1 MEPAKLLTDLP
12 TDALGLVLCK
22 LTLAHE
28 IAAVAPTCHVVS
40 DAVGNAF
47 KVRPFS
53 REVVTLRHEQVVTD
67 ARSYAWRASPSAVRC
82 TR

>member
-1 MEPAKLLTDLP
+1 MEAAKLLTDLP

-28 IAAVAPTCHVVS
+28 IAAVAPTCKVVS
-40 DAVGNAF
+40 VAARNAF

-53 REVVTLRHEQVVTD
+53 GEVVTIAGHTHAVIGVAPR
-67 ARSYAWRASPSAVRC
+67 RSP